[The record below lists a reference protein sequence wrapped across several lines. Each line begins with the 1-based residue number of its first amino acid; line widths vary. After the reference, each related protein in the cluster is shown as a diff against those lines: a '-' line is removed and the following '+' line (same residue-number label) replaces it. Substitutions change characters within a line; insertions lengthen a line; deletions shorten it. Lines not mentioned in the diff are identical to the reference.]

1 MNTKHLLRTKFL
13 DIEFYY
19 EGICMGLFL
28 DKLDQRI
35 VFIIPFL
42 ILEIKYWNFK
52 RRKLTNKSY

>member
-28 DKLDQRI
+28 DTLDQKMVLI
-35 VFIIPFL
+35 VPFL

-52 RRKLTNKSY
+52 RRKLPNEL